1 MLEHIHYF
9 CGNTEIASDLAA
21 HAPQR
26 VALYKGV
33 VALVRAHAN
42 IAGDLGPAGY
52 SPADMAHLQQLQ
64 KHYLDLRE
72 VIRLAA
78 CETLDVKPYE
88 ADMRHLID
96 TYIEAS
102 APRKISPFDGIGL
115 LELIVKSGIAQAIG
129 QKLAGLQGKPQ
140 AIAETI
146 ENNVRS
152 KIIKESL
159 TDPAYFEKMS
169 ALLDEIIRLRKH
181 KAIEYEDYLRRI
193 AAIAAQVQAGK
204 ALDTPAQLDTPGKLA
219 LYNNFLDPAPATH
232 AVAEPDAPYGAV
244 DAALDLALR
253 VDATVKAA
261 RQDSWRG
268 VQAREMKI
276 KQALHGVLGNLAEV
290 ERIFLIVFAQPEY

>member
-1 MLEHIHYF
+1 M
-9 CGNTEIASDLAA
+9 
-21 HAPQR
+21 
-26 VALYKGV
+26 
-33 VALVRAHAN
+33 RAWAN

-52 SPADMAHLQQLQ
+52 SPADTARIAQLQ

-78 CETLDVKPYE
+78 RETLDVKPYE

-115 LELIVKSGIAQAIG
+115 LELIVKSGMAAAIG
-129 QKLAGLQGKPQ
+129 QKLGSMQGNRQ

-169 ALLDEIIRLRKH
+169 ALLDEIIRLRKS
-181 KAIEYEDYLRRI
+181 KAIEYEDYLGRM
-193 AAIAAQVQAGK
+193 AGIAAQVQAGK

-219 LYNNFLDPAPATH
+219 LYNNLQGYGQPAK
-232 AVAEPDAPYGAV
+232 VAEPDAPYGQA
-244 DAALDLALR
+244 DGRADDAGHAALNLAVQ

-268 VQAREMKI
+268 VQAREMQI
-276 KQALHGVLGNLAEV
+276 KQALYGVLGNLAEV